1 MNKKTNISK
10 HNHNGIL
17 IESLTADGI
26 EIAERKGLGHPD
38 TICDLITEQISVELS
53 KYYLKEF
60 GAIMHHNV
68 DKALLIGGQSQP
80 DYMGGKIILPIS
92 LIFAGRATYQVDD
105 KKIPVEEI
113 SVETAKKWLKK
124 NIRNLDTYTGI
135 EITSK
140 IRMGSPELVELF
152 NRFGKGEIPLSN
164 DTSFGVGYFP
174 TSILEDT
181 IIQIETLL
189 NYPDTK
195 EKFPFVG
202 EDIKVMGVKNPDT
215 TNFTIAIAMVDK
227 YITNLED
234 YVSKIN
240 LIEEYIRI
248 SLNLKD
254 VFIDINTA
262 DDYSRESI
270 YLTVTGTSAESGDD
284 GQVGRGN
291 RINGLITPYHPMSL
305 EATSGKNPV
314 SHIGKIY
321 NYFARDLSRLIVENN
336 FSEKANVFIVSQI
349 GKPINEPQLLH
360 IKLKNIK
367 SDPEKI
373 KFLVLEQLK
382 ELPQYW
388 KKIIFEQELS
398 ITPKI
403 KI

>member
-1 MNKKTNISK
+1 MNQKNNFRI

-17 IESLTADGI
+17 IESITAEGI

-80 DYMGGKIILPIS
+80 AYKGGKIILPIS
-92 LIFAGRATYQVDD
+92 LIFAGRATYQVED

-113 SVETAKKWLKK
+113 AVQTARRWLKK
-124 NIRNLDTYTGI
+124 NIRNLDTHTGI

-140 IRMGSPELVELF
+140 IRMGSQELVELF
-152 NRFGKGEIPLSN
+152 NRFGKGEVPLAN
-164 DTSFGVGYFP
+164 DTSFGVGYYP
-174 TSILEDT
+174 RSTLEDT
-181 IIQIETLL
+181 IIEIEGLL
-189 NYPDTK
+189 NSHETK
-195 EKFPFVG
+195 MKFPFVG
-202 EDIKVMGVKNPDT
+202 EDIKVMGVKNPGL
-215 TNFTIAIAMVDK
+215 TNFTIAIAMVDT
-227 YITNLED
+227 YISNLED

-240 LIEEYIRI
+240 LIREYIRD
-248 SLNLKD
+248 SLNLTHA
-254 VFIDINTA
+254 VIDINTA

-270 YLTVTGTSAESGDD
+270 YLTVSGTSAENGDD

-291 RINGLITPYHPMSL
+291 RINGLITPYQPMTL

-321 NYFARDLSRLIVENN
+321 SYFARDLSQLIVEND
-336 FSEKANVFIVSQI
+336 FSEKAQVYIVSQI

-373 KFLVLEQLK
+373 KDLVLEQLK

-388 KKIIFEQELS
+388 KRIIFEQE
-398 ITPKI
+398 
-403 KI
+403 

>member
-1 MNKKTNISK
+1 MNYTGNSRNRI
-10 HNHNGIL
+10 I
-17 IESLTADGI
+17 IEPITSFGI

-53 KYYLKEF
+53 KYYLQEF

-80 DYMGGKIILPIS
+80 GYKGGKIILPIS
-92 LIFAGRATYQVDD
+92 LIFAGRATYNVEE

-113 SVETAKKWLKK
+113 AIETAKKWLKK
-124 NIRNLDTYTGI
+124 NIIHLDSETGI
-135 EITSK
+135 QITSK
-140 IRMGSPELVELF
+140 IRRGSQDLVELF
-152 NRFGKGEIPLSN
+152 NRFGKGEIPLAN
-164 DTSFGVGYFP
+164 DTSFGVGYYP
-174 TSILEDT
+174 TSILEKT
-181 IIQIETLL
+181 IIEIETLL
-189 NYPDTK
+189 NSPKTK
-195 EKFPFVG
+195 LKFPFVG
-202 EDIKVMGVKNPDT
+202 EDIKVMGVKNQKT

-227 YITNLED
+227 YISSLED
-234 YVSKIN
+234 YISKIKLLRGYLQN
-240 LIEEYIRI
+240 

-254 VFIDINTA
+254 AVIDINTA

-270 YLTVTGTSAESGDD
+270 YLTVTGTSAENGDD

-291 RINGLITPYHPMSL
+291 RINGLITPYRPMSL

-336 FSEKANVFIVSQI
+336 FSEEAAVFIVSQI
-349 GKPINEPQLLH
+349 GKPINDPQLVH
-360 IKLKNIK
+360 IKLNKSK

-373 KFLVLEQLK
+373 RDLVMDQMK

-388 KKIIFEQELS
+388 KKIIFERD
-398 ITPKI
+398 
-403 KI
+403 

>member
-1 MNKKTNISK
+1 MNQKGNFRQYDR
-10 HNHNGIL
+10 NGII
-17 IESLTADGI
+17 IEGFTAEGI

-38 TICDLITEQISVELS
+38 TICDLITEQISIELS

-80 DYMGGKIILPIS
+80 NYKGGKIILPIS
-92 LIFAGRATYQVDD
+92 LIVAGRATYLVGD

-113 SVETAKKWLKK
+113 AVETAKKWLEK
-124 NIRNLDTYTGI
+124 NIIHLDTETGI
-135 EITSK
+135 QITSK
-140 IRMGSPELVELF
+140 IRMGSHELVELF
-152 NRFGKGEIPLSN
+152 NRFGKGEIPLAN
-164 DTSFGVGYFP
+164 DTSFGVGYYP
-174 TSILEDT
+174 TSILENT
-181 IIQIETLL
+181 IIKIETLL
-189 NYPDTK
+189 NHPETK
-195 EKFPFVG
+195 GKFPFVG
-202 EDIKVMGVKNPDT
+202 EDIKVMGVKIHQK

-227 YITNLED
+227 YISNLDD
-234 YVSKIN
+234 YVSKIK
-240 LIEEYIRI
+240 IIREYIRN
-248 SLNLKD
+248 SQNLKD
-254 VFIDINTA
+254 AIIDINTA

-270 YLTVTGTSAESGDD
+270 YLTVTGTSAENGDD

-305 EATSGKNPV
+305 EATSGKNPI

-336 FSEKANVFIVSQI
+336 FSEEATVFIVSQI

-373 KFLVLEQLK
+373 RDLVMEHLK
-382 ELPQYW
+382 ELPHYW
-388 KKIIFEQELS
+388 KKIIF
-398 ITPKI
+398 
-403 KI
+403 